1 MVAIL
6 ETVTRPRQMAPGYP
20 GVSAVSPDFAGGID
34 PAPLEAWL
42 KAQSVNAMRHAAAVR
57 PFRKDEFGSGP
68 ASPSDAHI
76 EAVNDLTTNMRR
88 QLLETSRQV
97 SSAAALAREEPT
109 FENLQWLTE
118 LKERA
123 GNRVRLIED
132 IWKFYLELFGQR
144 QSKFAPQLLACD
156 RIALDCYQYVYTGL
170 GRTKPIPSP
179 VPFCY
184 METGFAPA
192 TFRRG
197 VPLTRL
203 GRRANPF
210 PLIQLPYHRLV
221 NPWTLSAV
229 LHESAHNLQSD
240 LGLWQVMPLQIARRL
255 LAAGLGPEL
264 VRIWARWHKETW
276 ADLCGLLLGGPSV
289 VATQMDVV
297 GRSPASALQFNPA
310 DVHPTPYLRVLISLD
325 LLRRMGFAKEAE
337 GFRRSWMQIYPNPTA
352 GTIPEA
358 MLRTFPQASRLV
370 VDTVA
375 FTPYE
380 QLGGKSLAQA
390 VKFEARD
397 QGMVEQ
403 AGRRLAASRDPGII
417 PAIFLIGAA
426 RWALDHNLAR
436 PGVIT
441 NNFYRALVRR

>member
-34 PAPLEAWL
+34 PAPLESWL

-57 PFRKDEFGSGP
+57 PFRKNEFGSGP

-97 SSAAALAREEPT
+97 STAAALAREEPT

-179 VPFCY
+179 APFCY
-184 METGFAPA
+184 METGFSPA

-197 VPLTRL
+197 VRMAKI
-203 GRRANPF
+203 GQRANPF
-210 PLIQLPYHRLV
+210 PLIQLPHHRLI
-221 NPWTLSAV
+221 NPWTLGAV
-229 LHESAHNLQSD
+229 L
-240 LGLWQVMPLQIARRL
+240 
-255 LAAGLGPEL
+255 
-264 VRIWARWHKETW
+264 
-276 ADLCGLLLGGPSV
+276 
-289 VATQMDVV
+289 
-297 GRSPASALQFNPA
+297 
-310 DVHPTPYLRVLISLD
+310 
-325 LLRRMGFAKEAE
+325 
-337 GFRRSWMQIYPNPTA
+337 
-352 GTIPEA
+352 
-358 MLRTFPQASRLV
+358 
-370 VDTVA
+370 
-375 FTPYE
+375 
-380 QLGGKSLAQA
+380 
-390 VKFEARD
+390 
-397 QGMVEQ
+397 
-403 AGRRLAASRDPGII
+403 
-417 PAIFLIGAA
+417 
-426 RWALDHNLAR
+426 
-436 PGVIT
+436 
-441 NNFYRALVRR
+441 